1 MIGLLATQP
10 LVAGEL
16 ADLLSSPSELSRVL
30 IEGLAKASLYL
41 MIASGLTLIF
51 GLMDVINFAHG
62 AFTMYGAY
70 IAGVVILALGVGSL
84 GPGSAVLVFLLVMA
98 AVFVALAVT
107 GTVFELTL
115 IRRLYEYPPIFMIL
129 LTFGVAIT
137 LEELMRMVVEFQNVN
152 NGQWNIGWAT
162 PRQDTVPETLV
173 GRTTLGP
180 FGLDLHP
187 LEAVFGV
194 VVLAT
199 VAAVVYVALDELAG
213 QTGVGAGAVGIPTPA
228 GTDATRLA
236 RVVVAVGAG
245 AVGAAGAV
253 SLLDPLSGTTALGAI
268 TFRGLDPLEISLG
281 LVTLVGIWAF
291 LNKTRYGLFVRA
303 GVEDDEMAKALGIDI
318 KRTFTVVFAI
328 GSGLAGAAGVMLM
341 WDPLW
346 RVEVPLALDV
356 LLPAFVIVIV
366 GGLGSFKGTVVASL
380 LVGMLDAAA
389 SWAFQV
395 GVVEFTD
402 VDQLLI
408 FAILVVM
415 LILRPRGLFGVKG
428 QGDHG

>member
-1 MIGLLATQP
+1 MSLSVAAGGIDAAGAVATVLATDRFI
-10 LVAGEL
+10 
-16 ADLLSSPSELSRVL
+16 DLLTSPSEMLSIF

-70 IAGVVILALGVGSL
+70 IAGG
-84 GPGSAVLVFLLVMA
+84 AVLVFGVGALGLPGSVGAFLLILI
-98 AVFVALAVT
+98 AVFVLIALL

-129 LTFGVAIT
+129 LTFGIAIT
-137 LEELMRMVVEFQNVN
+137 LEELMRMIVEFRNIN
-152 NGQWNIGWAT
+152 NGQWQFDWAT
-162 PRQDTVPETLV
+162 PRQNTVPNALS
-173 GRTTLGP
+173 GRTDIAGVTVGGLHLPQILLG
-180 FGLDLHP
+180 
-187 LEAVFGV
+187 VI
-194 VVLAT
+194 T
-199 VAAVVYVALDELAG
+199 V
-213 QTGVGAGAVGIPTPA
+213 
-228 GTDATRLA
+228 
-236 RVVVAVGAG
+236 
-245 AVGAAGAV
+245 
-253 SLLDPLSGTTALGAI
+253 
-268 TFRGLDPLEISLG
+268 
-281 LVTLVGIWAF
+281 VGIWYF
-291 LNKTRYGLFVRA
+291 LNRTRYGLFVRA

-346 RVEVPLALDV
+346 SVNVPLALDV

-380 LVGMLDAAA
+380 LVGMIDALA
-389 SWAFQV
+389 SWAFRV
-395 GVVEFTD
+395 GVVTFTD
-402 VDQLLI
+402 VDQLMI
-408 FAILVVM
+408 FGILVVM
-415 LILRPRGLFGVKG
+415 LSLRPRGLFGVEG

>member
-1 MIGLLATQP
+1 MIDLLGAGLGQP
-10 LVAGEL
+10 LAVGEL
-16 ADLLSSPSELSRVL
+16 ADLLGSPSELSRVL

-51 GLMDVINFAHG
+51 GLMDVLNFAHG

-70 IAGVVILALGVGSL
+70 IAGAAVLGVGVGSL
-84 GPGSAVLVFLLVMA
+84 GVGGAVGAFLLVLVAVFLLLA
-98 AVFVALAVT
+98 AA

-137 LEELMRMVVEFQNVN
+137 LEELMRMIVEFQNVN
-152 NGQWNIGWAT
+152 NGQWNIRWAT
-162 PRQDTVPETLV
+162 PRQ
-173 GRTTLGP
+173 TTLPAVFDETIHLGP
-180 FGLDLHP
+180 ISFSGLHP
-187 LEAVFGV
+187 FE
-194 VVLAT
+194 
-199 VAAVVYVALDELAG
+199 
-213 QTGVGAGAVGIPTPA
+213 I
-228 GTDATRLA
+228 
-236 RVVVAVGAG
+236 
-245 AVGAAGAV
+245 
-253 SLLDPLSGTTALGAI
+253 ALGA
-268 TFRGLDPLEISLG
+268 
-281 LVTLVGIWAF
+281 VTLVGIWAF

-303 GVEDDEMAKALGIDI
+303 GVEDEEMAKALGIDI

-328 GSGLAGAAGVMLM
+328 GSGLAGAAGVVLM

-366 GGLGSFKGTVVASL
+366 GGLGSFKGTAVASL
-380 LVGMLDAAA
+380 LIGMIDALA

-402 VDQLLI
+402 IDQLMI

-415 LILRPRGLFGVKG
+415 LVIRPRGLFGVEG